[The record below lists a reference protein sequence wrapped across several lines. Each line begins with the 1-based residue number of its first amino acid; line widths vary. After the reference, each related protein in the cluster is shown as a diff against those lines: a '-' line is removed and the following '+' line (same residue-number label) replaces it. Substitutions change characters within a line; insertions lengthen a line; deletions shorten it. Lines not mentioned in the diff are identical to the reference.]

1 MAIKRKQVEISEG
14 IKIFKSVLNYS
25 PKSVSVNTKKEIKFK
40 LRAETGIN
48 TNTDIDININVENQ
62 NGENVYEDNRNID
75 ADANTKYIEC
85 NDFSFMSQADTDDLY
100 TVTVRYKNKN
110 TVIKTDRALIKVF
123 DEENENRIDIKYEA
137 DKDEIT
143 DDDKYVNVKFD
154 MQGIGLSENIK
165 RRPMDIVIILDN
177 SGSMR
182 TEDWKNA
189 EEGAKIIVNYMQP
202 EDRALIRY
210 VNRGNAETGF
220 SNDKEYLNEV
230 LMKIVSVIV
239 PCHNAAKWLPQCFL
253 SLVQQSIGMDALELI
268 FVDDASDDAGET
280 WALLEEFERAYPESI
295 MIIHLEDNLR
305 QGGAR
310 NVALGYATGEYL
322 AFVDADDFVEGDFFE
337 KVYRRAIERD
347 ADIVQFDYVYYTE
360 RLGKVASG
368 RKTVEESIRIQTKEE
383 RKRFLVSEK
392 ITYGCWNK
400 LYRRSLVERAG
411 VRYAEHVIYEEPLF
425 VYPLLFYGSR
435 FEIMAE
441 AFYCYR
447 QNEVGTMRR
456 DMRQMTTLQMHADV
470 QLAVWHF
477 MKQTPFFR
485 EYYEEIKLYFLH
497 TYFYE
502 TLLFAVQRG
511 FEVPYSMYETLRDT
525 VRAEVADYQES
536 PYAAMIPRQMELYR
550 VENNRRNQEEIRY
563 GVQQLM
569 QKMSDT
575 HA

>member
-1 MAIKRKQVEISEG
+1 M
-14 IKIFKSVLNYS
+14 
-25 PKSVSVNTKKEIKFK
+25 
-40 LRAETGIN
+40 
-48 TNTDIDININVENQ
+48 
-62 NGENVYEDNRNID
+62 
-75 ADANTKYIEC
+75 
-85 NDFSFMSQADTDDLY
+85 
-100 TVTVRYKNKN
+100 
-110 TVIKTDRALIKVF
+110 
-123 DEENENRIDIKYEA
+123 ENENATIL
-137 DKDEIT
+137 T
-143 DDDKYVNVKFD
+143 DVA
-154 MQGIGLSENIK
+154 
-165 RRPMDIVIILDN
+165 IVVPVY
-177 SGSMR
+177 
-182 TEDWKNA
+182 NA
-189 EEGAKIIVNYMQP
+189 EKYLGYCINSILSQTYTNLEVILVNDGSVDSSLEICRNYAEIDSRVRIIDVEN
-202 EDRALIRY
+202 
-210 VNRGNAETGF
+210 GG
-220 SNDKEYLNEV
+220 
-230 LMKIVSVIV
+230 VS
-239 PCHNAAKWLPQCFL
+239 K
-253 SLVQQSIGMDALELI
+253 
-268 FVDDASDDAGET
+268 
-280 WALLEEFERAYPESI
+280 
-295 MIIHLEDNLR
+295 
-305 QGGAR
+305 AR
-310 NVALGYATGEYL
+310 NLGIDYATGEYL

-368 RKTVEESIRIQTKEE
+368 RKTVEERIRIQTKEE

>member
-1 MAIKRKQVEISEG
+1 M
-14 IKIFKSVLNYS
+14 
-25 PKSVSVNTKKEIKFK
+25 KK
-40 LRAETGIN
+40 
-48 TNTDIDININVENQ
+48 
-62 NGENVYEDNRNID
+62 
-75 ADANTKYIEC
+75 
-85 NDFSFMSQADTDDLY
+85 
-100 TVTVRYKNKN
+100 
-110 TVIKTDRALIKVF
+110 
-123 DEENENRIDIKYEA
+123 
-137 DKDEIT
+137 
-143 DDDKYVNVKFD
+143 
-154 MQGIGLSENIK
+154 
-165 RRPMDIVIILDN
+165 
-177 SGSMR
+177 
-182 TEDWKNA
+182 
-189 EEGAKIIVNYMQP
+189 
-202 EDRALIRY
+202 
-210 VNRGNAETGF
+210 
-220 SNDKEYLNEV
+220 
-230 LMKIVSVIV
+230 VSVIV

-253 SLVQQSIGMDALELI
+253 SLVQQSIGIDGLELI
-268 FVDDASDDAGET
+268 FVDDASDDEGAT

-295 MIIHLEDNLR
+295 MIIHLEENLR

-322 AFVDADDFVEGDFFE
+322 AFVDADDFVEKDFLE
-337 KVYRRAIERD
+337 KVYRRAVESD

-368 RKTVEESIRIQTKEE
+368 RLAADESIRIQTKEE
-383 RKRFLVSEK
+383 RKRFLISEK

-425 VYPLLFYGSR
+425 VYPLLFYGNR

-447 QNEVGTMRR
+447 QNETGTMRR

-470 QLAVWHF
+470 QLAVWRF

-511 FEVPYSMYETLRDT
+511 FEVPYSMYEMLRDT
-525 VRAEVADYQES
+525 VKAEVADYRES

-550 VENNRRNQEEIRY
+550 EEEKLTDENALHRYINQHWK
-563 GVQQLM
+563 Q
-569 QKMSDT
+569 
-575 HA
+575 